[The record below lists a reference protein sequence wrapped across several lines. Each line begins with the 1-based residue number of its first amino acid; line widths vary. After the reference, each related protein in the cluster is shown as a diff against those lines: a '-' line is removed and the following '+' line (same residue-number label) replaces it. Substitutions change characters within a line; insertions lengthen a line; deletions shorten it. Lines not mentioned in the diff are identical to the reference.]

1 MADNRRNDDPLSEEI
16 RQDPIRPAEEVAQN
30 QPGSK
35 GDGSTYRAG
44 AGTGDREE
52 GDDEGIVRSQDQ
64 QPNKNQTNT
73 QATMEP
79 DGNLGEKRNTM

>member
-1 MADNRRNDDPLSEEI
+1 MADNRRTDDPLSEEI
-16 RQDPIRPAEEVAQN
+16 RHDPVRPAEEVAQN

-44 AGTGDREE
+44 AGTPGSEE
-52 GDDEGIVRSQDQ
+52 GDDEGIVRSRDQ
-64 QPNKNQTNT
+64 KPNTNQTST

-79 DGNLGEKRNTM
+79 DGDLGEKRNTM

>member
-1 MADNRRNDDPLSEEI
+1 MADNRRTDDPLSEEI

-35 GDGSTYRAG
+35 GDGSSYRAG
-44 AGTGDREE
+44 EGNPSSEE
-52 GDDEGIVRSQDQ
+52 GDEEGIVRSRDQ
-64 QPNKNQTNT
+64 KPNTNQTNT

-79 DGNLGEKRNTM
+79 DGDLGEKRNTM

>member
-35 GDGSTYRAG
+35 GDGSAFRAG
-44 AGTGDREE
+44 AGDPGSEE
-52 GDDEGIVRSQDQ
+52 GDEEGIVRSRDQ

-73 QATMEP
+73 QAAMEP